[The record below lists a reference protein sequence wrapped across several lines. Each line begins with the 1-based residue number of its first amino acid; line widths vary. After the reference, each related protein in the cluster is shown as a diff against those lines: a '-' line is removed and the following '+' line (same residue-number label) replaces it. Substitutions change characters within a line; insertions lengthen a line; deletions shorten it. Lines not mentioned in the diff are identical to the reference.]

1 MASASL
7 SKLPRV
13 ITVSQE
19 GSAEFPGRATDGVHN
34 PLMVITASS
43 GPTGLREA
51 AGSFAPAW
59 LSSFVGMAWTGAA
72 GLPCAH
78 QRAPS
83 NRHTCERLRMKG
95 LQKYFR
101 GSVLI
106 LQGKPRGNAT
116 FSPGEYHKKA
126 GSPIQRSAQKQHN
139 LSPTF
144 ENARLRRISHRL
156 IQSLD
161 LRQQTV

>member
-19 GSAEFPGRATDGVHN
+19 GSAEFPGRATGGVHN

-126 GSPIQRSAQKQHN
+126 SPRALRFSAPPRSNTTSAPHSRMQG
-139 LSPTF
+139 
-144 ENARLRRISHRL
+144 
-156 IQSLD
+156 
-161 LRQQTV
+161 